1 MVTELDRQVL
11 ESMAH
16 RARTAPQL
24 GRRARIVLACA
35 TGLDNMRVAKKLR
48 MAQPTVGGASG
59 SSIRASTGCWT
70 SRGRARLGRSTIP
83 QVEDV
88 VTRTLEG
95 TPRGATHWSTRTLAK
110 PNQQRLGPYLRQ
122 LRPGVLAG

>member
-1 MVTELDRQVL
+1 MARPKAALVVTEMDRQVL

-16 RARTAPQL
+16 RARTAPQ
-24 GRRARIVLACA
+24 GVD
-35 TGLDNMRVAKKLR
+35 GLLDEPRPGTPRKIDD
-48 MAQPTVGGASG
+48 T
-59 SSIRASTGCWT
+59 
-70 SRGRARLGRSTIP
+70 